1 MHSSNSQFCGRG
13 LPDLVHKFRRVFR
26 KKTRR
31 IPCQQ
36 LLSEINRQQTSLD
49 PEVFCAAFTAPGVN
63 FDFVRNLLTFC
74 QAGKP
79 RPFDGADVDKHIVSA
94 IVRLDKA
101 KTLLAV
107 EPFDNAC
114 RHSLLQSI
122 TRVTTHAIPFNWSMS
137 LGKSPP
143 AHSKR
148 NSG

>member
-1 MHSSNSQFCGRG
+1 LRPW
-13 LPDLVHKFRRVFR
+13 LLDLVHGTGPAASFEKDAARSVPA
-26 KKTRR
+26 TVGN
-31 IPCQQ
+31 Q
-36 LLSEINRQQTSLD
+36 SSAAEI
-49 PEVFCAAFTAPGVN
+49 FCAAFTASGVN
-63 FDFVRNLLTFC
+63 FDFVGNLLAFC

-79 RPFDGADVDKHIVSA
+79 RPFDRADANKHIVSA

-107 EPFDNAC
+107 EPLNNTR
-114 RHSLLQSI
+114 RHFLLQSI

>member
-1 MHSSNSQFCGRG
+1 MRWKLLIVAAIF
-13 LPDLVHKFRRVFR
+13 DLAHNFRRVFSKEDATYFALAISADR
-26 KKTRR
+26 QRA
-31 IPCQQ
+31 
-36 LLSEINRQQTSLD
+36 LLNPQ
-49 PEVFCAAFTAPGVN
+49 VFRTAFTTPGVN

-79 RPFDGADVDKHIVSA
+79 RPFDGADVNKHIVSA
-94 IVRLDKA
+94 IIGLDKA

-107 EPFDNAC
+107 EPLDGTC
-114 RHSLLQSI
+114 RHFLLQSQI
-122 TRVTTHAIPFNWSMS
+122 SRDHHAIPFNWSMS